1 MKSFGSIDTF
11 SPCHKL
17 LVGVSGGIDS
27 VVLLDLLSAAG
38 LSFAVAHCNFHLRGM
53 ESDLDEVFVKSLASS
68 YAVPF
73 FSNSFQTRETAETR
87 GISIEMAA
95 RDLRY
100 EWFEEVRK
108 GHQFDWVVVAH
119 HRDDQIETFFLNL
132 ARGTGIAGLT
142 GMNVVN
148 ARVVRPLLFASRQ
161 EIVAYA
167 AHKKLNYR
175 EDSSNS
181 VTDFQRNKIRHLV
194 IPQMEKLNPSFRDRM
209 VETISYLKDTSMI
222 YLQSIDH
229 ARALAMRYNAD
240 GEAEISLASLRL
252 LQPMSTFLF
261 EFLKPFQ
268 FNGAVVQEIVHALEG
283 QPGKQF
289 FSLSHRAVVDRDK
302 ILIQRIQEFS
312 AQRYYLEEGCESI
325 NVPIKLTFQSVGR
338 TADFKLTS
346 SQNKACIDSDRLQY
360 PLILRR
366 WQFGDYFQPLGMKG
380 MKKLSNY
387 FVDEKFSLPE
397 KERTWL
403 LTNGEEV
410 VWIIGNR
417 LDERYKV
424 TAETKNLL
432 IVTVD

>member
-1 MKSFGSIDTF
+1 
-11 SPCHKL
+11 
-17 LVGVSGGIDS
+17 
-27 VVLLDLLSAAG
+27 
-38 LSFAVAHCNFHLRGM
+38 
-53 ESDLDEVFVKSLASS
+53 
-68 YAVPF
+68 
-73 FSNSFQTRETAETR
+73 
-87 GISIEMAA
+87 
-95 RDLRY
+95 
-100 EWFEEVRK
+100 
-108 GHQFDWVVVAH
+108 
-119 HRDDQIETFFLNL
+119 
-132 ARGTGIAGLT
+132 
-142 GMNVVN
+142 
-148 ARVVRPLLFASRQ
+148 
-161 EIVAYA
+161 
-167 AHKKLNYR
+167 
-175 EDSSNS
+175 
-181 VTDFQRNKIRHLV
+181 
-194 IPQMEKLNPSFRDRM
+194 
-209 VETISYLKDTSMI
+209 MI